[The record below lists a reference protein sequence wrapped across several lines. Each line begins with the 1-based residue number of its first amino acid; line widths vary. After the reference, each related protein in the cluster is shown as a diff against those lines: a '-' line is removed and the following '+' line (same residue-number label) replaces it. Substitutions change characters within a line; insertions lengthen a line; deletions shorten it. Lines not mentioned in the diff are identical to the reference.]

1 MNDNEIM
8 EADKDLTIIYR
19 ILLNFEK
26 QLDCETFDMGFISPE
41 NLNIK
46 KIRRDRYLQMLIE
59 AGYIT
64 GIKVNERNGETYTET
79 SSPRITLKGI
89 EYLAENSGMHRA
101 MKILKE
107 AGQMTVSIL

>member
-64 GIKVNERNGETYTET
+64 GIKVNEVNGETYTT
-79 SSPRITLKGI
+79 TPAPRITLKGI
-89 EYLAENSGMHRA
+89 EYLAENSGMRRA

-107 AGQMTVSIL
+107 ASQMTVSIM

>member
-26 QLDCETFDMGFISPE
+26 QLDCEIFDMGFISPE

-64 GIKVNERNGETYTET
+64 GIKVNEVNGETYTT
-79 SSPRITLKGI
+79 SPAPRITLKGI
-89 EYLAENSGMHRA
+89 EYLAENSGMRRA

-107 AGQMTVSIL
+107 AGQMTVSII

>member
-26 QLDCETFDMGFISPE
+26 QLDSETFDMGYISSE
-41 NLNIK
+41 RFKIK
-46 KIRRDRYLQMLIE
+46 DLRRNRYLQMLIE

-64 GIKVNERNGETYTET
+64 GIKVNELNGESYTEIQN
-79 SSPRITLKGI
+79 PRITLKGI
-89 EYLAENSGMHRA
+89 EYLAENSGMRRA

-107 AGQMTVSIL
+107 ASQMTVSII